1 MSVRAGLRGAD
12 AALSGASCPPE
23 PPMSPARPRWLSS
36 LLLLPL
42 ALALL
47 APAPADAATRKAQ
60 KKPVAS
66 QARAL
71 A

>member
-1 MSVRAGLRGAD
+1 
-12 AALSGASCPPE
+12 
-23 PPMSPARPRWLSS
+23 MSPARPRWLSS